1 MPGRGGR
8 RLFTIILICLVIL
21 VSATLVAFSPLALEL
36 WKNSPANWNWLS
48 EVGQTY
54 GAASALLAMFALVG
68 VAVSLV
74 LQAREAKSAREQ
86 TLRSLHGELMRM
98 AMEDPLYR
106 ACWGAFFTSDDPDAQ
121 RAHMYVNQ
129 IINNWLTMWELRGI
143 TEAHLRSVASI
154 VLAGPYGR
162 KYWDEVRRLRM
173 KSASGRRERRFY
185 KILDE
190 EYERIR
196 NIPPRPLPP
205 APATRERPAAPPYRL
220 RGLRRFGAG
229 MLAAFA
235 AALAFLAYR
244 RARRQ
249 EGRPGRGR

>member
-21 VSATLVAFSPLALEL
+21 MSATLVAFSPLALEL

-129 IINNWLTMWELRGI
+129 IVNHWLTMWELRSI
-143 TEAHLRSVASI
+143 TEPHLREVAQT
-154 VLAGPYGR
+154 VLAGPYGQ
-162 KYWDEVRRLRM
+162 KYWSEVRELRM
-173 KSASGRRERRFY
+173 TSASTRRERRFY
-185 KILDE
+185 RIPDE
-190 EYERIR
+190 EYERAR
-196 NIPPRPLPP
+196 RSAPSQSPPQPP
-205 APATRERPAAPPYRL
+205 KASERPGGTSISAGLGGVLAVLAAAIAYLTLRRL
-220 RGLRRFGAG
+220 RPPERRPD
-229 MLAAFA
+229 
-235 AALAFLAYR
+235 
-244 RARRQ
+244 RAR
-249 EGRPGRGR
+249 